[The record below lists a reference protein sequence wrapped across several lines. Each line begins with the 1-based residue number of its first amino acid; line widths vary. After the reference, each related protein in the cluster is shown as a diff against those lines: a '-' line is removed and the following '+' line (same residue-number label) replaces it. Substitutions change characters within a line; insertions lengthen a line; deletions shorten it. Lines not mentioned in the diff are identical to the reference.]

1 MLGLPIHSNLNYFRK
16 LRPVR
21 LLNDQ
26 LEGFDRDGGIHR
38 RCTRLRRRFVNPAMR
53 HASCEIAGDL
63 FPKLLHRKKIHR
75 GVAPNCVDLL
85 QKGGVGEGA

>member
-1 MLGLPIHSNLNYFRK
+1 
-16 LRPVR
+16 
-21 LLNDQ
+21 
-26 LEGFDRDGGIHR
+26 
-38 RCTRLRRRFVNPAMR
+38 LRRRFVNPAMR